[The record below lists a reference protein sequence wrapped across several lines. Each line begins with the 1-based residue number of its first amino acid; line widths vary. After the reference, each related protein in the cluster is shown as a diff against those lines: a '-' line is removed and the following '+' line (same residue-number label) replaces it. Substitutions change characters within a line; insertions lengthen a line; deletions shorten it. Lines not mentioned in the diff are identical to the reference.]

1 MKKIFK
7 VARVMLAVILISF
20 AVTAN
25 AADCSK
31 IVDLTCQAFS
41 NMNKQVDACNSLE
54 ELSAL
59 DFGSAMN
66 GLDDVNDLPDSCI
79 QYHLTKA
86 DKTKLKNSIRDLANN
101 VVNKIYDLSGG
112 ILSKDYIQS
121 MMDGEFSKIYDA
133 IDKADTYDD
142 FVGALS

>member
-1 MKKIFK
+1 
-7 VARVMLAVILISF
+7 MLAVILMSF

-41 NMNKQVDACNSLE
+41 NMNKQVDACTSLE

-66 GLDDVNDLPDSCI
+66 GLNDEDIPDSCL

-86 DKTKLKNSIRDLANN
+86 DKTKLKNSIRGFAINN
-101 VVNKIYDLSGG
+101 VNKMYDLSGG
-112 ILSKDYIQS
+112 ILSKYYIQS
-121 MMDGEFSKIYDA
+121 VMEGEFRKVYDA
-133 IDKADTYDD
+133 IDKADTFQD
-142 FVGALS
+142 FIDFCELLH